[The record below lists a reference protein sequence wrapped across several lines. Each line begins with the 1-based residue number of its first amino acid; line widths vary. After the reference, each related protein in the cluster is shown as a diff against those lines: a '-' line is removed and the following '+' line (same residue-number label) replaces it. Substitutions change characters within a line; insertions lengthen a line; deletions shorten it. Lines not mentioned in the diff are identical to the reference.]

1 MVTLRVL
8 LDRAADER
16 PGGTRRYSEEL
27 GRQLI
32 TRAPRG
38 CDVEAIIPKRS
49 REEVALLEERV
60 PGLSSVVQA
69 PLRPERLESSWSRGL
84 LTNSVGGGFIHSFTP
99 LAPMRDISLSQ
110 GIDQTVVTWHDMTA
124 FTHPELVSA
133 HTTKH
138 HKALLRRAFRYASG
152 IVVPTNA
159 VADQVIEHYDFG
171 DRVRVMSPAAAASI
185 QLPGSEEAGDAI
197 AESLG
202 LPDEYIITLA
212 SLHKRHGLAQLLKAL
227 GDRGLD
233 GVKLVVVGPTER
245 GEVTLDALVSES
257 GIESERVVAV
267 GVITDEQLA
276 VALQRASALVVPS
289 LSAGFGLP
297 IIEAF
302 KFGTPVITSDDPALV
317 EVGLDATLVVE
328 RGDGVADA
336 GYPERLA
343 GAIAEV
349 LGDSDLERRLR
360 LAGKDRGGMFSW
372 EISADQVW
380 NFHADL

>member
-38 CDVEAIIPKRS
+38 CDIEAIIPR
-49 REEVALLEERV
+49 RTRDEVALLEERV
-60 PGLSSVVQA
+60 PGLTSVVQA
-69 PLRPERLESSWSRGL
+69 PLRPDRLESSWSRGL
-84 LTNSVGGGFIHSFTP
+84 LTNAVGGGFIHSFTP

-124 FTHPELVSA
+124 FTHPELISS
-133 HTTKH
+133 HTVKH

-159 VADQVIEHYDFG
+159 VADQVIEHFDFG

-185 QLPGSEEAGDAI
+185 RLPESEGAGDAI
-197 AESLG
+197 ADTLG
-202 LPDEYIITLA
+202 LPDEYVLTLA
-212 SLHKRHGLAQLLKAL
+212 SLHKRHGLAQLIKAL
-227 GDRGLD
+227 DDKDLA
-233 GVKLVVVGPTER
+233 GVTRVVVGPTER
-245 GEVTLDALVSES
+245 GETPLDGRVSAS
-257 GIESERVVAV
+257 GVARERVVSV
-267 GVITDEQLA
+267 GVISDEQLA

-328 RGDGVADA
+328 RGDGLADS
-336 GYPERLA
+336 GYPGRLA
-343 GAIAEV
+343 GAIAGV

-372 EISADQVW
+372 EIAADQVW

>member
-38 CDVEAIIPKRS
+38 CDIEAIIPR
-49 REEVALLEERV
+49 RTRDEVALLEERV
-60 PGLSSVVQA
+60 PGLTSVVQA
-69 PLRPERLESSWSRGL
+69 PLRPDRLESSWSRGL
-84 LTNSVGGGFIHSFTP
+84 LTNAVGGGFIHSFTP

-124 FTHPELVSA
+124 FTHPELISS
-133 HTTKH
+133 HTVKH

-159 VADQVIEHYDFG
+159 VADQVIEHFDFG

-185 QLPGSEEAGDAI
+185 RLPESEGAGDAI
-197 AESLG
+197 ADTLG
-202 LPDEYIITLA
+202 LPDEYVLTLA
-212 SLHKRHGLAQLLKAL
+212 SLHKRHGLAQLIKAL
-227 GDRGLD
+227 DDKDLA
-233 GVKLVVVGPTER
+233 GVTRVVVGPTER
-245 GEVTLDALVSES
+245 GETPLDGLVSDS
-257 GIESERVVAV
+257 GVARERVVSV
-267 GVITDEQLA
+267 GVISDEQLA

-328 RGDGVADA
+328 RGDGLADS
-336 GYPERLA
+336 GYPGRLA
-343 GAIAEV
+343 GAIAGV

-372 EISADQVW
+372 EIAADQVW

>member
-1 MVTLRVL
+1 MAS
-8 LDRAADER
+8 DR
-16 PGGTRRYSEEL
+16 
-27 GRQLI
+27 I
-32 TRAPRG
+32 
-38 CDVEAIIPKRS
+38 
-49 REEVALLEERV
+49 
-60 PGLSSVVQA
+60 
-69 PLRPERLESSWSRGL
+69 
-84 LTNSVGGGFIHSFTP
+84 
-99 LAPMRDISLSQ
+99 
-110 GIDQTVVTWHDMTA
+110 
-124 FTHPELVSA
+124 VS
-133 HTTKH
+133 
-138 HKALLRRAFRYASG
+138 
-152 IVVPTNA
+152 
-159 VADQVIEHYDFG
+159 
-171 DRVRVMSPAAAASI
+171 
-185 QLPGSEEAGDAI
+185 
-197 AESLG
+197 
-202 LPDEYIITLA
+202 
-212 SLHKRHGLAQLLKAL
+212 
-227 GDRGLD
+227 
-233 GVKLVVVGPTER
+233 
-245 GEVTLDALVSES
+245 
-257 GIESERVVAV
+257 V

>member
-8 LDRAADER
+8 LDHAADEL
-16 PGGTRRYSEEL
+16 PGGTRRYSQEL

-38 CDVEAIIPKRS
+38 CDVEAIIPR
-49 REEVALLEERV
+49 RTRDEVALLEERV
-60 PGLSSVVQA
+60 PGLTSVVQA

-84 LTNSVGGGFIHSFTP
+84 LTNAVGGGFIHSFTP

-124 FTHPELVSA
+124 FTHPELIGS
-133 HTTKH
+133 HTVKH

-159 VADQVIEHYDFG
+159 VADQIIERFDFG
-171 DRVRVMSPAAAASI
+171 DRVRVMSPAAASSI
-185 QLPGSEEAGDAI
+185 RLPESEGAGDAI
-197 AESLG
+197 ADTLG
-202 LPDEYIITLA
+202 LPDEYVLTLA
-212 SLHKRHGLAQLLKAL
+212 SLHKRHGLAQLVKAL
-227 GDRGLD
+227 DDKDLA
-233 GVKLVVVGPTER
+233 GVTLVVVGPTER
-245 GEVTLDALVSES
+245 GEVTLEGLISDS
-257 GIESERVVAV
+257 GVARDRVVSV
-267 GVITDEQLA
+267 GVVTDEQLA

-328 RGDGVADA
+328 RGHGLADS

-343 GAIAEV
+343 GAIAGV

-372 EISADQVW
+372 EIAADQVW

>member
-49 REEVALLEERV
+49 REEVTLLEERV

-69 PLRPERLESSWSRGL
+69 LLRPERLESSWSRGL

-159 VADQVIEHYDFG
+159 VADQVIERYDFG

-185 QLPGSEEAGDAI
+185 QLPVNEEAGNTI
-197 AESLG
+197 AEALG
-202 LPDEYIITLA
+202 LPDEYVITLA
-212 SLHKRHGLAQLLKAL
+212 SLHRRHGLAQLIKAFD
-227 GDRGLD
+227 GTDLD
-233 GVKLVVVGPTER
+233 GVKLVVVGSAER
-245 GEVTLDALVSES
+245 GEITLDALVSES
-257 GIESERVVAV
+257 GVASDRIVSV

>member
-49 REEVALLEERV
+49 REEVTLLEERV

-69 PLRPERLESSWSRGL
+69 LLRPERLESSWSRGL

-185 QLPGSEEAGDAI
+185 QLPADEEAGNTI
-197 AESLG
+197 AEALG
-202 LPDEYIITLA
+202 LPDEYVITLA
-212 SLHKRHGLAQLLKAL
+212 SLHRRHGLAPLIKAFD
-227 GDRGLD
+227 GTDLD
-233 GVKLVVVGPTER
+233 GVKLVVVGSAER
-245 GEVTLDALVSES
+245 GEITLDALVSES
-257 GIESERVVAV
+257 GVASDRIVSV